1 MLTRSWLK
9 TAVLAASLCLAATA
23 YASETITYTYDAKG
37 RLVKVEHAGTTNDG
51 VTAEYSHD
59 KADNRTN
66 VTVTGGANVIIGT
79 AGADNPLN
87 GTTGND
93 LVYALGGND
102 WIHLHDGGNDRVY
115 GGDGNDLIFFRGT
128 MTAVD
133 AIDGGSGTDQI
144 VLQGNYSSGLTL
156 WMGIVSIESYG
167 LLSASDTRFSGN
179 GTGPFSYSIVT
190 IDQTVPAGQNLSF
203 DATLLGT
210 TETFTFDG
218 AAETDGA
225 FSLFGG
231 SGADTL
237 AGGAGAD
244 LIQGWIG
251 ADTLTGRGGND
262 TFRYRNVNHSTPAS
276 PDNIT
281 DFTSGDI
288 IHLSIIDAN
297 TNSGGDQAFTFI
309 GTSAFSGV
317 AGQLRVQQQTG
328 NSWLVQGDVDGNSSA
343 DLSLTLTS
351 ADAHALSSSDFVL

>member
-1 MLTRSWLK
+1 MLKQSSYDVV
-9 TAVLAASLCLAATA
+9 VLAASLSVATPA

-51 VTAEYSHD
+51 VTAQYSHD

-66 VTVTGGANVIIGT
+66 VTVTGGANVIMGT
-79 AGADNPLN
+79 AGDDNPLDA
-87 GTTGND
+87 TAGND

-102 WIHLHDGGNDRVY
+102 WIHFHDGGIDRVY
-115 GGDGNDLIFFRGT
+115 AGNGNDLIFFRGT
-128 MTAVD
+128 MTSAD
-133 AIDGGSGTDQI
+133 AIDGGGGTDQI
-144 VLQGNYSSGLTL
+144 VLQGNYAAGLAL
-156 WMGIVSIESYG
+156 WMGIVSIEAYA
-167 LLSASDTRFSGN
+167 LLSSSDTRFSGN
-179 GTGPFSYSIVT
+179 GSGPFSYSIVT
-190 IDQTVPAGQNLSF
+190 IDQNVSAGQNLSF

-210 TETFTFDG
+210 TETLAFDG

-225 FSLFGG
+225 FSLYGG

-281 DFTSGDI
+281 DFTTGDVI
-288 IHLSIIDAN
+288 NLSIIDAN
-297 TNSGGDQAFTFI
+297 TNSSGDQAFTFI
-309 GTSAFSGV
+309 GSSAFSGV

-351 ADAHALSSSDFVL
+351 ADAHALTSSDFVL